1 MVSTLQIQPVQ
12 FKFKL
17 FVLITVVEAVVIA
30 VLETFF
36 PLVWTALIW
45 LGISLFFDWN
55 DLTFCPF
62 IFNYS
67 WSCKIQKPKETW
79 KVNLEPQLTVY
90 LSLSLS
96 CWQSAKIRLLYHVGA
111 VYAK

>member
-45 LGISLFFDWN
+45 LGISLF
-55 DLTFCPF
+55 LTEMIWRFVHLSSITVDPVK
-62 IFNYS
+62 S
-67 WSCKIQKPKETW
+67 KSQKKHE
-79 KVNLEPQLTVY
+79 KL
-90 LSLSLS
+90 
-96 CWQSAKIRLLYHVGA
+96 I
-111 VYAK
+111 